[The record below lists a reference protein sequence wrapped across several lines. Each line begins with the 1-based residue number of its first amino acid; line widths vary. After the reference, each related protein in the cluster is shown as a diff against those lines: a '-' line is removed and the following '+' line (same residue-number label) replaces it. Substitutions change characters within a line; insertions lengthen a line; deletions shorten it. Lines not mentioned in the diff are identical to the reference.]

1 MQSFTRV
8 RPGQILLA
16 VAGLFVAGLIPLPSI
31 AQTPTEEQI
40 RIFQSLPPEQQRA
53 ILEAMGPRQARVFSA
68 RRAPPRAPMSAPRPC
83 RASMRNLIVRKTW
96 TTGH

>member
-53 ILEAMGPRQARVFSA
+53 ILEAIGSQAGPGVLGAPSTT
-68 RRAPPRAPMSAPRPC
+68 RAPR
-83 RASMRNLIVRKTW
+83 
-96 TTGH
+96 